1 MAYLGQNS
9 LIIMCV
15 HEPLKRILLMVF
27 SKVVSM
33 PTDAIRDELVMSVIS
48 TLLVVAICIPI
59 IEIVNRKF
67 SWIIG
72 KF

>member
-1 MAYLGQNS
+1 MYLGQNS

>member
-15 HEPLKRILLMVF
+15 HEPLKRILLMVL

-59 IEIVNRKF
+59 IEIVNRKI

>member
-1 MAYLGQNS
+1 
-9 LIIMCV
+9 
-15 HEPLKRILLMVF
+15 MVF

-59 IEIVNRKF
+59 IEIVNRKI

-72 KF
+72 TF

>member
-9 LIIMCV
+9 LIIMCL

-59 IEIVNRKF
+59 IEIVNRKI

>member
-59 IEIVNRKF
+59 IEIVNRKI

-72 KF
+72 TF

>member
-59 IEIVNRKF
+59 IEIVNRKN

>member
-59 IEIVNRKF
+59 IEIVNRKI